1 MTGETKDFILIT
13 YSDLENSKQAP
24 IRGPRIDKWLW
35 ATRIF
40 KTRTAA
46 GEACRGGHVKLK
58 GQRVKPSYIVQL
70 GDRYEIERANRQ
82 LDIEVKAFLD
92 KRVSAKLVEEYLIDH
107 TPPEPPKTEKL
118 ELEYPLLKRPRGS
131 GRPTKKERR
140 EIDSFF
146 G

>member
-1 MTGETKDFILIT
+1 M
-13 YSDLENSKQAP
+13 ENSKLGSEK
-24 IRGPRIDKWLW
+24 GPRIDKWLW

-40 KTRTAA
+40 KTRTLAA
-46 GEACRGGHVKLK
+46 EACRGGHVKIE
-58 GQRVKPSYIVQL
+58 GQRIKPSYLVQI
-70 GDRYEIERANRQ
+70 GDKYEVERAHRR

-92 KRVSAKLVEEYLIDH
+92 KRVSASLVDTYLIDH

-140 EIDSFF
+140 EIDSFL

>member
-1 MTGETKDFILIT
+1 MK
-13 YSDLENSKQAP
+13 
-24 IRGPRIDKWLW
+24 ID
-35 ATRIF
+35 
-40 KTRTAA
+40 
-46 GEACRGGHVKLK
+46 
-58 GQRVKPSYIVQL
+58 GQRVKPSYLVQI
-70 GDRYEIERANRQ
+70 GDKYEVERAHRR

-92 KRVSAKLVEEYLIDH
+92 KRVSASLVDTYLVDH

-140 EIDSFF
+140 EIDSFL